1 MGKRE
6 CVLVMPAYNEAAT
19 ISALV
24 ESLVCDFKVLVVDD
38 FSSDNT
44 SSIAREAGASVIS
57 HNKNLGYEAAL
68 NTGFS
73 AAVLDHGAD
82 VVITMDADGEHDVE
96 CALLF
101 REQFENRAIS
111 LVLGVRH
118 TPNRFA
124 EKVIGSFLYWKYG
137 IKDIFCGMKGYDAK
151 IWKKKGF
158 FDSGRSIG
166 TELALAAIRGGTPF
180 IQLPVSG
187 MPRVDTS
194 RFGSGLRVSFKLAV
208 GIWVGLT
215 SSKVIFQGSEE

>member
-1 MGKRE
+1 MGQRK
-6 CVLVMPAYNEAAT
+6 CVLVIPAHNEAAT
-19 ISALV
+19 ISPLV
-24 ESLVCDFKVLVVDD
+24 ESLVCHFKVVVVDD
-38 FSSDNT
+38 CSTDNT
-44 SSIAREAGASVIS
+44 SSIARELGAFVIRHS
-57 HNKNLGYEAAL
+57 KNQGYEAAL
-68 NTGFS
+68 NTGFN
-73 AAVLDHGAD
+73 AAVIHHGAD
-82 VVITMDADGEHDVE
+82 VVITMDADGEHDVG

-101 REQFENRAIS
+101 KEQFANRAIS

-118 TPNRFA
+118 KPNRFA
-124 EKVIGSFLYWKYG
+124 EKFIGRYLYWKYG
-137 IKDIFCGMKGYDAK
+137 IKDIFCGMKGYDVE

-158 FDSGRSIG
+158 FDSGRSVG

-215 SSKVIFQGSEE
+215 SSKVVFQGSEE